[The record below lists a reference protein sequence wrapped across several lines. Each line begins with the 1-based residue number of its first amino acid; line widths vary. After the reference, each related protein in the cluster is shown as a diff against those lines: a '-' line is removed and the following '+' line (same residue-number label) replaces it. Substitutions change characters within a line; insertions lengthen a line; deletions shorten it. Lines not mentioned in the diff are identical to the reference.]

1 MASRAPQFLGGHR
14 RMKVLRAVV
23 LVCGLALWGWLRFTA
38 SGERALELAA
48 RFVQAIVLMPA
59 Q

>member
-1 MASRAPQFLGGHR
+1 
-14 RMKVLRAVV
+14 MKVLRAVV